1 MTRTLILAERPFR
14 DLRSQA
20 ILATLPARLGADL
33 LVPTA
38 ATSVPAGFVAVPQDA
53 DPAALGVARMV
64 LAGVFQDRAELQ
76 RALGIAARGL
86 AAGATLEARA
96 LTLAVSAARRE
107 PPAGAPVLDAALAL
121 EARDPLTLDV
131 LLLWRVAAPL
141 ALLAYPERDG
151 ETDTTLAVSLAGGPV
166 LGVALLGGPDAAWL
180 REATLPVLRARRAP
194 FAGLPV
200 LPLAAEFP
208 GSTFDEAPAS
218 LAFAAAVAPDARL
231 LLPEMAEPAWRRRHM
246 TPARLRGLVAR
257 CACIVTGQ
265 DLIAAMAA
273 AQGVPVIGVAPGRG
287 HERRIAACLAAL
299 ANALPPGSAL
309 VYPPSGA

>member
-20 ILATLPARLGADL
+20 ILAALPARLGPGL

-38 ATSVPAGFVAVPQDA
+38 AASVPEGFVAAPRDA
-53 DPAALGVARMV
+53 DPAALGVARLV

-86 AAGATLEARA
+86 AAGATLEARG

-107 PPAGAPVLDAALAL
+107 PPLGAEALDAALVL

-131 LLLWRVAAPL
+131 LMLWRVAAPL
-141 ALLAYPERDG
+141 ALLSYPDREG
-151 ETDTTLAVSLAGGPV
+151 ESDTTLAASLPDGPV

-180 REATLPVLRARRAP
+180 RDATLPALRARLAP
-194 FAGLPV
+194 FAGLPM

-218 LAFAAAVAPDARL
+218 LAFAAAVAPDARV
-231 LLPEMAEPAWRRRHM
+231 LLPEMADPTWRRRNM

-265 DLIAAMAA
+265 DLVAAMAV
-273 AQGVPVIGVAPGRG
+273 AQGVKVIGVTPGRG
-287 HERRIAACLAAL
+287 HERRVAACLATL

-309 VYPPSGA
+309 IYPPPGA

>member
-20 ILATLPARLGADL
+20 ILGTLPVRLGADL

-38 ATSVPAGFVAVPQDA
+38 AAAVPAGFVAVPPDA

-76 RALGIAARGL
+76 RALAVAARGL
-86 AAGATLEARA
+86 AAGATLEARG

-107 PPAGAPVLDAALAL
+107 PPAGADALHSALLL
-121 EARDPLTLDV
+121 EARDPLTLDI

-141 ALLAYPERDG
+141 ALLPYPERDG
-151 ETDTTLAVSLAGGPV
+151 ARDSTLATTLPEGPI
-166 LGVALLGGPDAAWL
+166 LGLALLGGPEAESL
-180 REATLPVLRARRAP
+180 REATLPALRARLAP
-194 FAGLPV
+194 FAGWPV
-200 LPLAAEFP
+200 LPLAAEHP
-208 GSTFDEAPAS
+208 GSAFDEAPAS
-218 LAFAAAVAPDARL
+218 LAFAAALWPDAPL
-231 LLPEMAEPAWRRRHM
+231 LLPEMARPDWRRRNM

-257 CACIVTGQ
+257 CAALVAGQ
-265 DLIAAMAA
+265 DITAAMAVA
-273 AQGVPVIGVAPGRG
+273 ARVPVIGVAPGRG
-287 HERRIAACLAAL
+287 HERRIATCLGAL

-309 VYPPSGA
+309 VYPPSGP

>member
-1 MTRTLILAERPFR
+1 VTRTLVLAERPFR

-20 ILATLPARLGADL
+20 ILGTLPVRLGAGL

-38 ATSVPAGFVAVPQDA
+38 AASVPAGFVAVPADA

-76 RALGIAARGL
+76 RALAIAARGV
-86 AAGATLEARA
+86 AAGATLEARG

-107 PPAGAPVLDAALAL
+107 PPVGAEVLDAALLA
-121 EARDPLTLDV
+121 EARDPLTLDI
-131 LLLWRVAAPL
+131 LTLWRVAAPL

-151 ETDTTLAVSLAGGPV
+151 AADATLAATLPEGPV
-166 LGVALLGGPDAAWL
+166 LGLALLGGPEAAWL
-180 REATLPVLRARRAP
+180 RGATLPALRARLAP
-194 FAGLPV
+194 FAGWPV

-218 LAFAAAVAPDARL
+218 LAFAAALAPDARL
-231 LLPEMAEPAWRRRHM
+231 LLPEMAEPAWRRRNM

-257 CACIVTGQ
+257 CAVLVGGQ
-265 DLIAAMAA
+265 DITAAMAVA
-273 AQGVPVIGVAPGRG
+273 TGVPVVGVAPRAG
-287 HERRIAACLAAL
+287 HERRIATCLGAL

-309 VYPPSGA
+309 VYPPPGA